1 MAVAVK
7 NPPVAGATKPLDR
20 LPVVSLLGALYVLGT
35 LWVVFLAVPQLWY
48 TLTGFQPENLAGF
61 ALLTMIAAAVAA
73 GLGYLG
79 YRLLHAREHPPGARA
94 GIFVVAVGLVLVL
107 ILTRWASLWLEY
119 WVYFRYWLGDNGATA
134 GLALTGAVFVGL
146 VALGVWLFLRP
157 KTVAFLKKF
166 EEQDWFSAHSYKPL
180 QGQRVRRATILGL
193 LIIAGTGVWTLR
205 ENGPM
210 RNAPENWV
218 MNAPFSGS
226 TIITSIGDAALVMS
240 PEQQAKVEAGGL
252 TADPVTLRTI
262 NDRLASEYVRVTD
275 PKLAGT
281 FDEKVR
287 FGAVLKKSEFDEAA
301 RKTKEAGRDAPVAVP
316 PTPASGPTTYQSFT
330 LLPALPYTVPLL
342 VLGLSVWGA
351 WRIVNLPV
359 FADFLIATE
368 AELNK
373 VSWTTRPRLI
383 QDTIV
388 VLVTVLL
395 MATYLFL
402 MDQTWRIVLSM
413 EPIHVLQFQDESA
426 DKNKSAEEKPY

>member
-20 LPVVSLLGALYVLGT
+20 LPVVSFLGALYVLGS

-48 TLTGFQPENLAGF
+48 ALTGFQPDNLAGF
-61 ALLTMIAAAVAA
+61 ALLTMIAVAVAA

-79 YRLLHAREHPPGARA
+79 HRMLHAREQPPGARA
-94 GIFVVAVGLVLVL
+94 GIFVVVVGFLLVL

-119 WVYFRYWLGDNGATA
+119 WVYSRYWLGENGTTA
-134 GLALTGAVFVGL
+134 GLALTGAVLVGL
-146 VALGVWLFLRP
+146 IALGVWFFLRP
-157 KTVAFLKKF
+157 RTVAFLKKF
-166 EEQDWFSAHSYKPL
+166 EEQGWFSAHSYKPL

-193 LIIAGTGVWTLR
+193 LIVAVTGVWTLMT
-205 ENGPM
+205 NGPM
-210 RNAPENWV
+210 RNAPESWV
-218 MNAPFSGS
+218 MNVPFSGRT
-226 TIITSIGDAALVMS
+226 TITNIGDAAAVMT
-240 PEQQAKVEAGGL
+240 PEQREKAEAGGL
-252 TADPVTLRTI
+252 TFDPVTLRTI
-262 NDRLASEYVRVTD
+262 NDRLSSGYVRVTKQNTRD
-275 PKLAGT
+275 
-281 FDEKVR
+281 DER
-287 FGAVLKKSEFDEAA
+287 LRIGALLPKSEFDDAVRKIKDLDPKVSISEA
-301 RKTKEAGRDAPVAVP
+301 
-316 PTPASGPTTYQSFT
+316 PTPASGATTTRTFT
-330 LLPALPYTVPLL
+330 LLPALSYTVPLL

-351 WRIVNLPV
+351 WRVVNLPV

-388 VLVTVLL
+388 VLITVFL

-413 EPIHVLQFQDESA
+413 EPIHVLQFQEESL
-426 DKNKSAEEKPY
+426 DKNKSAEDKPY